1 MEFEKNKPTT
11 AQDIALA
18 DAPKV
23 TLKPVHSD
31 VAPEPLSTSYGQH
44 NDNTFSFER
53 DSTANTTDRASTKH
67 PHHSLAAAIA
77 IYAAAVF
84 AGITFYLSF
93 LR

>member
-18 DAPKV
+18 DAQKV
-23 TLKPVHSD
+23 TLSPLHSE
-31 VAPEPLSTSYGQH
+31 VAPEPLSTTYAHQGDG
-44 NDNTFSFER
+44 NFGFER
-53 DSTANTTDRASTKH
+53 ESTASTSDSESKH
-67 PHHSLAAAIA
+67 PHRSLAAAIA
-77 IYAAAVF
+77 IYVSAVF